1 MNDLKKHLAKVPA
14 ILIQSRIIIVTIIVL
29 IMMGFGLVQI
39 NSAITSEPSSANS
52 DAQLQ
57 NQVLGKRLNSMIR
70 NSQKYLDYLV
80 KNQTLKRSEHLKR
93 AIHSK
98 VIKLALDGF

>member
-1 MNDLKKHLAKVPA
+1 MNDLKKRLAKVPA

-57 NQVLGKRLNSMIR
+57 NQVLGK
-70 NSQKYLDYLV
+70 
-80 KNQTLKRSEHLKR
+80 
-93 AIHSK
+93 K
-98 VIKLALDGF
+98 VEFDDQKLAKILGLSGEKPNIEKIGTSKTRNPFKSD